1 MAFQFI
7 FVALSQ
13 DIRYEFCKFV
23 DRSSNGADDPRRGGA
38 PLEFGAEEKKDGKSN
53 KEGVL
58 GPVKNI
64 ESKTPMRAKR
74 TLKPRP
80 EPAVDL
86 LDFNTVIV
94 EPATV
99 CAQRFISSKLAY
111 DVFSIYR
118 TGSRKCVYR
127 KSNKSWK
134 LSDTWF

>member
-1 MAFQFI
+1 M
-7 FVALSQ
+7 
-13 DIRYEFCKFV
+13 

-53 KEGVL
+53 NEGVL

-64 ESKTPMRAKR
+64 ESKTSMRAKR

-111 DVFSIYR
+111 DVFFNIPHRFQKMRLQKIQQILETVRHLVLRLSF
-118 TGSRKCVYR
+118 RK
-127 KSNKSWK
+127 
-134 LSDTWF
+134 